1 MADRTDYEV
10 KLQEISQLTA
20 DTEKSL
26 TRSRQSWTAFLTTA
40 ARLYKYPYNEQ
51 LMIYAQRPDATA
63 CAEFNIWNNT
73 MNRYIRRGSKGI
85 ALLNNDGDNPEIR
98 YVFDVSDTGTRENS
112 RSVNQWILSDENEQA
127 VMSALS
133 EKYAVSENSGIS
145 VQLESIAAQLV
156 DEFWNNHKR
165 TIIGIVD
172 DSFLEEYDE
181 DNIGMA
187 FRNAGVVST
196 TYALLSRCG
205 LDPDGYF
212 EHEDFLSVF
221 DFNTPG
227 TVAVLGSAVSECAED
242 VLRQIEITI
251 RTFEKERSKDYG
263 RNHLQTERGLSHSEP
278 QIEGQREETS
288 RQVRKDEKS
297 IPEGTQPDTVESSHP
312 VGETVRPPSRS
323 GRIGNKP
330 HGAASF
336 TVDEAVRSDR
346 GTESERPNEVGAVNE
361 QHSSHSRGNSTERA
375 DLQLTFDAQEG
386 EQISL
391 FPSEDEQIRIIDETE
406 SDLPSVFSFTKFP
419 YGV

>member
-1 MADRTDYEV
+1 MNNIINYQA

-20 DTEKSL
+20 DTEKNL
-26 TRSRQSWTAFLTTA
+26 TRSRQNWTAFLTTA

-112 RSVNQWILSDENEQA
+112 RSVNQWILTDENEQA

-196 TYALLSRCG
+196 T
-205 LDPDGYF
+205 
-212 EHEDFLSVF
+212 
-221 DFNTPG
+221 
-227 TVAVLGSAVSECAED
+227 
-242 VLRQIEITI
+242 
-251 RTFEKERSKDYG
+251 
-263 RNHLQTERGLSHSEP
+263 
-278 QIEGQREETS
+278 
-288 RQVRKDEKS
+288 
-297 IPEGTQPDTVESSHP
+297 
-312 VGETVRPPSRS
+312 
-323 GRIGNKP
+323 
-330 HGAASF
+330 
-336 TVDEAVRSDR
+336 
-346 GTESERPNEVGAVNE
+346 
-361 QHSSHSRGNSTERA
+361 
-375 DLQLTFDAQEG
+375 
-386 EQISL
+386 
-391 FPSEDEQIRIIDETE
+391 
-406 SDLPSVFSFTKFP
+406 
-419 YGV
+419 